1 MYTVKELI
9 EVLKQC
15 PQEYTVTCLCIDEQ
29 TTFSIYEVG
38 IDPQGKTVNLFL
50 NKLKGEA

>member
-15 PQEYTVTCLCIDEQ
+15 PQEYPVMVKTDNGFEFLVSL
-29 TTFSIYEVG
+29 G
-38 IDPQGKTVNLFL
+38 IDLDEKTVDLFS
-50 NKLKGEA
+50 E